1 MGEIIRPLFW
11 QSGSRAGF
19 VSGRS
24 VSAGPYRKT
33 ISQQTA
39 QLSLLLLSLSMI
51 GTTGGFLSDK
61 SIREIE

>member
-1 MGEIIRPLFW
+1 MGEIIRPLFL
-11 QSGSRAGF
+11 QSGSRADF
-19 VSGRS
+19 VSGRP
-24 VSAGPYRKT
+24 VSAAPYRKT